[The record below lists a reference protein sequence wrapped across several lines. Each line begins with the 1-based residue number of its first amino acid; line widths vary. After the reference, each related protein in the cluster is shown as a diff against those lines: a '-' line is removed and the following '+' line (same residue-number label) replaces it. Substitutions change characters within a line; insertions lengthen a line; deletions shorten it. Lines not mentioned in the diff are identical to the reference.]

1 MLAPMRR
8 RLPLALLATV
18 ALLACSRP
26 EGPAESYRRF
36 AAAARAGD
44 ADAVWALLSA
54 RSRAALDGRARE
66 LSARAAPG
74 VIPPSGRDLVLG
86 DEATKAPR
94 LRAAVVVRES
104 ADSAVVR
111 VEDEAGGKGEV
122 TLAREGG
129 AWRVVLEDAAAR

>member
-1 MLAPMRR
+1 MRR
-8 RLPLALLATV
+8 RLPLALLAAV
-18 ALLACSRP
+18 ALAACSRP

-44 ADAVWALLSA
+44 ADAVWSMLSE
-54 RSRAALDGRARE
+54 RSRAALDARASE

-74 VIPPSGRDLVLG
+74 VIPPSGRELVLG
-86 DEATKAPR
+86 DQAARAPR

-104 ADSAVVR
+104 ADTAVVR
-111 VEDEAGGKGEV
+111 VEDEAGGAGEV

-129 AWRVVLEDAAAR
+129 AWRVVLEDASAR